1 MKFILIYEELNVH
14 KDRGVCK
21 GTCKE
26 YKVRKPRDGTSRYL
40 SGQVRCQI
48 CGVFITRQGCHD
60 REDNPATDDTVDLYC
75 NCCNCMVRSKPRNKP
90 GMERMKKTQ
99 QEEYDELKKT
109 NQKTI

>member
-1 MKFILIYEELNVH
+1 MH

-21 GTCKE
+21 GSCKE

-48 CGVFITRQGCHD
+48 CGVFIARQGCHD
-60 REDNPATDDTVDLYC
+60 REDKPATDDTVDLYC

-90 GMERMKKTQ
+90 GIEHVKKSQ
-99 QEEYDELKKT
+99 QEEYDELKKN
-109 NQKTI
+109 NQKITRQFD

>member
-1 MKFILIYEELNVH
+1 MN

-21 GTCKE
+21 NICKE

-48 CGVFITRQGCHD
+48 CGEFITKDGCHD
-60 REDNPATDDTVDLYC
+60 RNDKPATDDTVDLYC

-90 GMERMKKTQ
+90 KMKTSK
-99 QEEYDELKKT
+99 ES
-109 NQKTI
+109 

>member
-1 MKFILIYEELNVH
+1 MH
-14 KDRGVCK
+14 KDRGICK
-21 GTCKE
+21 GVCKE

-60 REDNPATDDTVDLYC
+60 REENPATDDTVDLYC

-90 GMERMKKTQ
+90 GMKSIKNYTRRIQGTEKEIREIIQ
-99 QEEYDELKKT
+99 YLSY
-109 NQKTI
+109 QKIH

>member
-1 MKFILIYEELNVH
+1 MKFILLCEKLDMHE
-14 KDRGVCK
+14 DRGICR

-48 CGVFITRQGCHD
+48 CGVFIARQGCHD
-60 REDNPATDDTVDLYC
+60 REDNPATDETVDLYC

-90 GMERMKKTQ
+90 GIERIKKTP

-109 NQKTI
+109 TRKIF